1 MTDLYNAA
9 RVGDAFVAGAILTG
23 SEDVEING
31 YPAAFVSSIAV
42 CALHPSAQ
50 AVVTG
55 SDSVTIN
62 NNAAAFVGSLT
73 SCGGLVVTGSDDVLI
88 GS

>member
-1 MTDLYNAA
+1 MGNNNAA
-9 RVGDAFVAGAILTG
+9 RVGDLTGHGGMILTG
-23 SEDVEING
+23 SDDVTING
-31 YPAAFVSSIAV
+31 KSAAFVTSVAS

-62 NNAAAFVGSLT
+62 GHAATFVTGLT
-73 SCGGLVVTGSDDVLI
+73 SCGAPIATGSDDVVI